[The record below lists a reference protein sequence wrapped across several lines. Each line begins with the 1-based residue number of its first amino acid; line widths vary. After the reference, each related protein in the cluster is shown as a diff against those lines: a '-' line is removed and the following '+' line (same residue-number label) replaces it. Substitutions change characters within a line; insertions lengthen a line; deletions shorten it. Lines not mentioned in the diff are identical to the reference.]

1 MSVKP
6 DYAPPVRHEEPTRR
20 PWRFRP
26 DPLAQ
31 TLGEVRPG
39 GPTIRGPG
47 GHIYVDAHIREVS
60 MSTRPRRGLRL
71 TLRLTIAA
79 LVAAVIIGVIKTL

>member
-1 MSVKP
+1 MVINR

-20 PWRFRP
+20 PWRCRP

-39 GPTIRGPG
+39 GPRIR
-47 GHIYVDAHIREVS
+47 AHIRETS
-60 MSTRPRRGLRL
+60 ISTRPRRGLRWM
-71 TLRLTIAA
+71 LRLTIAA

>member
-6 DYAPPVRHEEPTRR
+6 DYAPPVRHEEPKRR

-31 TLGEVRPG
+31 TLGEVRPS
-39 GPTIRGPG
+39 GPAIRGPG
-47 GHIYVDAHIREVS
+47 GHLYIDAHIRETS
-60 MSTRPRRGLRL
+60 ISTRPNRGLRWA
-71 TLRLTIAA
+71 LRLTIAA
-79 LVAAVIIGVIKTL
+79 LVAAVIIGVTTL